1 MNRHYEP
8 MLMMTGTRKYQ
19 GLRNMK
25 DTILIVEDESSMA
38 KQLKWGL
45 SDTYQISMAENAADA
60 STLLGKD
67 KPSVVL
73 LDLGLPPYP
82 DTAEEGL
89 RLLEEIL
96 GKKPHTKVI
105 VITGNTDKV
114 NAVKAVSLGAY
125 DYHTKPVDLE
135 ELRIVI
141 KRAVHLSQLEQQ
153 VSELQFIVS
162 SDLQFHG
169 MVATSQS
176 MMDLFEKARKVAR
189 TDYPVLI
196 QGESGTG
203 KERLARAI
211 HAMSDR
217 SDEPLVII
225 DCGSIPE
232 NLLESEL
239 FGHEKGSFTGAH
251 ARQIGKVERAQR
263 GTVVLDEIGELP
275 LQLQVKLLRF
285 IQEGTIE
292 RIGGKETLTIDAR
305 TLAITN
311 VDLKRAVDERRFRE
325 DLYYRLNVVPLSMP
339 PLRERTEDIVLL
351 AKYFLDVFSR
361 EIGPRF
367 KGFSSGA
374 IDAMMKHDWK
384 GNIREMQ
391 NRIKRAVVMAEGDYI
406 QAQDIELIDNVPESI
421 SQTLK
426 EVRDSAEISAIT
438 KALSYHNGNISKA
451 AQDLDISRPTLHDLI
466 KKHGIAVPK

>member
-1 MNRHYEP
+1 
-8 MLMMTGTRKYQ
+8 
-19 GLRNMK
+19 MK
-25 DTILIVEDESSMA
+25 DQILIIEDESSMA

-45 SDTYQISMAENAADA
+45 SDTYDIFTATNAADA
-60 STLLGKD
+60 VHILHKESPL
-67 KPSVVL
+67 VVL

-82 DTAEEGL
+82 DSAEEGL

-96 GKKPHTKVI
+96 SKKDQTKVI
-105 VITGNTDKV
+105 VITGNTDRI

-141 KRAVHLSQLEQQ
+141 KRALHLSRLEHQ
-153 VSELQFIVS
+153 VSELQFMVS
-162 SDLQFHG
+162 RELQFHG
-169 MVATSQS
+169 MVATSQP
-176 MMDLFEKARKVAR
+176 MMDLFERAKKVAR

-203 KERLARAI
+203 KERLAQAI

-217 SDEPLVII
+217 SDMPLVII

-251 ARQIGKVERAQR
+251 ARQIGKVERAHG
-263 GTVVLDEIGELP
+263 GTLVLDEISELP

-292 RIGGKETLTIDAR
+292 RIGGKEPLSIDAR
-305 TLAITN
+305 MIAATN
-311 VDLKRAVDERRFRE
+311 VDLKKAVDESRFRE
-325 DLYYRLNVVPLSMP
+325 DLYYRLNVVPLCLP
-339 PLRERTEDIVLL
+339 ALKDRPDDIPLL
-351 AKYFLDVFSR
+351 ARYFLDSFSS

-367 KGFSSGA
+367 KGFSPAA

-406 QAQDIELIDNVPESI
+406 GPQDLDLKDTTAEGIT
-421 SQTLK
+421 QTMK
-426 EVRDSAEISAIT
+426 NIRDAAEISAIRH
-438 KALSYHNGNISKA
+438 ALARNNGNISKT
-451 AQDLDISRPTLHDLI
+451 AQDLDVSRPTLHDLI
-466 KKHGIAVPK
+466 KKHGVTISK

>member
-1 MNRHYEP
+1 
-8 MLMMTGTRKYQ
+8 
-19 GLRNMK
+19 MK
-25 DTILIVEDESSMA
+25 DQILIIEDESSMA

-45 SDTYQISMAENAADA
+45 RDTYNIFTATNAADA
-60 STLLGKD
+60 VSILD
-67 KPSVVL
+67 KESPLVVL

-82 DTAEEGL
+82 DSAEEGL
-89 RLLEEIL
+89 RVLEEIIS
-96 GKKPHTKVI
+96 KKDQTKVI
-105 VITGNTDKV
+105 VITGNTDKM
-114 NAVKAVSLGAY
+114 NAVRAVSLGAY

-141 KRAVHLSQLEQQ
+141 KRAVHLSRLEHQ
-153 VSELQFIVS
+153 VSELQFMVS
-162 SDLQFHG
+162 GELQFHG
-169 MVATSQS
+169 MVATSQP
-176 MMDLFEKARKVAR
+176 MMDLFERAKKVAR
-189 TDYPVLI
+189 TDYPILI

-203 KERLARAI
+203 KECLAQAI

-217 SDEPLVII
+217 SDKPLVII

-251 ARQIGKVERAQR
+251 ARQIGKVERAQG
-263 GTVVLDEIGELP
+263 GTVVLDEISELP

-292 RIGGKETLTIDAR
+292 RIGGKEPLSIDAR
-305 TLAITN
+305 MIASTN
-311 VDLKRAVDERRFRE
+311 VDLKKAVDEGRFRE

-339 PLRERTEDIVLL
+339 ALKDRPDDIPLL
-351 AKYFLDVFSR
+351 ARYFLDSFSR

-367 KGFSSGA
+367 KGFSSAA
-374 IDAMMKHDWK
+374 IDSMMKHNWK

-406 QAQDIELIDNVPESI
+406 QPQDIDLNDTTDEGI

-426 EVRDSAEISAIT
+426 EIRDSAEITAIRH
-438 KALSYHNGNISKA
+438 ALACNSGNISKA
-451 AQDLDISRPTLHDLI
+451 AQDLDVSRPTLHDLI
-466 KKHGIAVPK
+466 KKHGITIPK

>member
-1 MNRHYEP
+1 
-8 MLMMTGTRKYQ
+8 
-19 GLRNMK
+19 MK
-25 DTILIVEDESSMA
+25 DQILIIEDESSMA

-45 SDTYQISMAENAADA
+45 SDTYDIFTATNAADA
-60 STLLGKD
+60 GHILHKESPL
-67 KPSVVL
+67 VVL

-82 DTAEEGL
+82 DSAEEGL

-96 GKKPHTKVI
+96 SKKDQTKVI
-105 VITGNTDKV
+105 VITGNTDRI

-141 KRAVHLSQLEQQ
+141 KRALHLSRLEHQ
-153 VSELQFIVS
+153 VSELQFMVS
-162 SDLQFHG
+162 RELQFHG
-169 MVATSQS
+169 MVATSQP
-176 MMDLFEKARKVAR
+176 MMDLFERAKKVAR

-203 KERLARAI
+203 KERLAQAI

-217 SDEPLVII
+217 SDMPLVII

-251 ARQIGKVERAQR
+251 ARQIGKVERAHG
-263 GTVVLDEIGELP
+263 GTLVLDEISELP

-292 RIGGKETLTIDAR
+292 RIGGKEPLSIDAR
-305 TLAITN
+305 MIAATN
-311 VDLKRAVDERRFRE
+311 VDLKKAVDESRFRE

-339 PLRERTEDIVLL
+339 ALKDRPDDIPLL
-351 AKYFLDVFSR
+351 ARYFLDSFSS

-367 KGFSSGA
+367 KGFSPAA

-406 QAQDIELIDNVPESI
+406 GPQDLDLKDTTAEGIT
-421 SQTLK
+421 QTMK
-426 EVRDSAEISAIT
+426 NIRDAAEISAIRH
-438 KALSYHNGNISKA
+438 ALARNNGNISKT
-451 AQDLDISRPTLHDLI
+451 AQDLDVSRPTLHDLI
-466 KKHGIAVPK
+466 KKHGVTISK

>member
-1 MNRHYEP
+1 
-8 MLMMTGTRKYQ
+8 
-19 GLRNMK
+19 MK
-25 DTILIVEDESSMA
+25 DQILIIEDESSMA

-45 SDTYQISMAENAADA
+45 SDTYDIFTATNAADA
-60 STLLGKD
+60 VRILHKESPL
-67 KPSVVL
+67 VVL

-82 DTAEEGL
+82 DSAEEGL

-96 GKKPHTKVI
+96 SKKAQTKVI
-105 VITGNTDKV
+105 VITGNTDKI
-114 NAVKAVSLGAY
+114 NAVRAVSIGAY

-141 KRAVHLSQLEQQ
+141 KRAVHLSRLEHQ
-153 VSELQFIVS
+153 VSELHLMVAGE
-162 SDLQFHG
+162 LQFHG
-169 MVATSQS
+169 MVATSQP
-176 MMDLFEKARKVAR
+176 MMDLFERARKVAR

-203 KERLARAI
+203 KERLAQAI

-217 SDEPLVII
+217 SEMPLVII

-251 ARQIGKVERAQR
+251 ARQIGKVERAHG
-263 GTVVLDEIGELP
+263 GTLVLDEIGELP

-292 RIGGKETLTIDAR
+292 RIGGKEPLSIDAR
-305 TLAITN
+305 MIATTN
-311 VDLKRAVDERRFRE
+311 VDLKKAVDEGRFRE
-325 DLYYRLNVVPLSMP
+325 DLYYRLNVVPLFMP
-339 PLRERTEDIVLL
+339 ALKDRPDDILLL
-351 AKYFLDVFSR
+351 ARYFLDSFSK

-367 KGFSSGA
+367 KGFSSAA
-374 IDAMMKHDWK
+374 IDAMMKHNWK

-406 QAQDIELIDNVPESI
+406 QPQDIDLNDTTVEGI

-426 EVRDSAEISAIT
+426 KIRDSAEISAIRH
-438 KALSYHNGNISKA
+438 ALAHNSGNISKA
-451 AQDLDISRPTLHDLI
+451 AHDLDVSRPTLHDLI
-466 KKHGIAVPK
+466 KKHGIKQERGF

>member
-1 MNRHYEP
+1 
-8 MLMMTGTRKYQ
+8 
-19 GLRNMK
+19 MK
-25 DTILIVEDESSMA
+25 DQILIIEDESSMA

-45 SDTYQISMAENAADA
+45 SDTYDIFTATNAADA
-60 STLLGKD
+60 MRILHRESPL
-67 KPSVVL
+67 VVL

-82 DTAEEGL
+82 DSAEEGL

-96 GKKPHTKVI
+96 SKKDQTKVI
-105 VITGNTDKV
+105 VITGNTDRI

-141 KRAVHLSQLEQQ
+141 KRALHLSRLEHQ
-153 VSELQFIVS
+153 VSELQFMVS
-162 SDLQFHG
+162 RELQFHG
-169 MVATSQS
+169 MVATSQP
-176 MMDLFEKARKVAR
+176 MMDLFERAKKVAR

-203 KERLARAI
+203 KERLAQAI

-217 SDEPLVII
+217 SNMPLVII

-251 ARQIGKVERAQR
+251 ARQIGKVERAHG
-263 GTVVLDEIGELP
+263 GTLVLDEISELP

-292 RIGGKETLTIDAR
+292 RIGGKEPLSIDAR
-305 TLAITN
+305 MIAATN
-311 VDLKRAVDERRFRE
+311 VDLKKAVDESRFRE

-339 PLRERTEDIVLL
+339 ALKDRPDDIPLL
-351 AKYFLDVFSR
+351 ARYFLDSFSS

-367 KGFSSGA
+367 KGFSPAA

-406 QAQDIELIDNVPESI
+406 GPQDLDLKDTTAEGIT
-421 SQTLK
+421 QTMK
-426 EVRDSAEISAIT
+426 NIRDAAEISAIRH
-438 KALSYHNGNISKA
+438 ALARNNGNISKT
-451 AQDLDISRPTLHDLI
+451 AQDLDVSRPTLHDLI
-466 KKHGIAVPK
+466 KKHGVTISK

>member
-1 MNRHYEP
+1 
-8 MLMMTGTRKYQ
+8 
-19 GLRNMK
+19 MK
-25 DTILIVEDESSMA
+25 DHILIIEDESSMA

-45 SDTYQISMAENAADA
+45 SDSYEISLAENTADA
-60 STLLGKD
+60 LALLNKES
-67 KPSVVL
+67 PLVVL

-82 DTAEEGL
+82 DSAEEGL

-96 GKKPHTKVI
+96 GRKTKTKVI
-105 VITGNTDKV
+105 VITGNTDRM

-125 DYHTKPVDLE
+125 DYHTKPVALE

-141 KRAVHLSQLEQQ
+141 KRAVHLSHLEHQ
-153 VSELQFIVS
+153 VSELQLMVC

-169 MVATSQS
+169 MIATAQV
-176 MMDLFEKARKVAR
+176 MMDLFEKAKRVAL
-189 TDYPVLI
+189 TDYPILI

-211 HAMSDR
+211 HAMSER
-217 SDEPLVII
+217 REKPLIII

-251 ARQIGKVERAQR
+251 ARQIGKLERAQG
-263 GTVVLDEIGELP
+263 GTIVLDEIGELP

-292 RIGGKETLTIDAR
+292 RIGGKETLAIDAR
-305 TLAITN
+305 TIAITN
-311 VDLKRAVDERRFRE
+311 VDLKKAVDERRFRE
-325 DLYYRLNVVPLSMP
+325 DLYYRLNVVPLFMP
-339 PLRERTEDIVLL
+339 PLKDRPEDIAIL

-367 KGFSSGA
+367 KGFSSSA
-374 IDAMMKHDWK
+374 MEAMMRHDWK

-391 NRIKRAVVMAEGDYI
+391 NRIKRSVVMAEGDYI
-406 QAQDIELIDNVPESI
+406 QPQDIDLHEVMPEGVP
-421 SQTLK
+421 QTLK
-426 EVRDSAEISAIT
+426 ETRDKAEISAIR
-438 KALSYHNGNISKA
+438 KALAYHNGNISKA
-451 AQDLDISRPTLHDLI
+451 AQDLDVSRPTLHDLI
-466 KKHGIAVPK
+466 KKHGLAIPK